1 MPNFCGGLKLNSAN
15 FKVVD
20 GVICSLDTQNVDLAN
35 TISVCGQLWD
45 GSSFKAIHVNG
56 RPVIT
61 VSDATEIPETVIRS
75 NCGIGLDGRYFQ
87 VLDDNTTALVASS
100 D

>member
-15 FKVVD
+15 FKVVN
-20 GVICSLDTQNVDLAN
+20 GVICSLAMQNVDLAN
-35 TISVCGQLWD
+35 TISVCGQLWN

-61 VSDATEIPETVIRS
+61 VANATEIPETVIRS

-87 VLDDNTTALVASS
+87 ILDDNAIAFVETS